1 MIGRWIIS
9 KTKNMPKRK
18 EGKILNEPKELPVD
32 AVGKSQEADWQ
43 IKHLGAESET
53 KLEQDQGS
61 GKAIKLFFFD
71 FSANPA
77 AFKDKWPTAQE
88 IFNSHL
94 KQIEVKL
101 WTDGW
106 KIYSDAPPRLM
117 LSKSKKFYRI
127 IVPAELA
134 RGRFLREEPQT
145 LTQITHDTTKNS
157 E

>member
-1 MIGRWIIS
+1 
-9 KTKNMPKRK
+9 MPKHK
-18 EGKILNEPKELPVD
+18 EGKILNEPKESAVD
-32 AVGKSQEADWQ
+32 AVGQTKGADWQ
-43 IKHLGAESET
+43 LKSLGAESET
-53 KLEQDQGS
+53 KLEADQGS
-61 GKAIKLFFFD
+61 GKAVKLFFFD
-71 FSANPA
+71 FSANPE

-127 IVPAELA
+127 VVPAELA
-134 RGRFLREEPQT
+134 RGRSLREEPKT
-145 LTQITHDTTKNS
+145 LTQITHDATKDS